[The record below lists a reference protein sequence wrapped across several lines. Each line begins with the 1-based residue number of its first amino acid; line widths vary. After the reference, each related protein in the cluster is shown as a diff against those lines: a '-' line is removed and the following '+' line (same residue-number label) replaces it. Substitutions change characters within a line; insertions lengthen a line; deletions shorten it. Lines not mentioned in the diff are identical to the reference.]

1 LQTDSVFTGLIV
13 VELNAGLLKDLLWM
27 VEKFPFTTPSFCSIR
42 WRVASPTPA
51 ARASLLWLQPRRALF
66 VAFLLTQRRV
76 RIFHHAGFIDHEPRA
91 IGAGVDILDYRQ
103 PNKQRCRCLIRLAR
117 VVCPAEPKSCACEI
131 RCRKVAVTD
140 EIRRYFVSSA

>member
-27 VEKFPFTTPSFCSIR
+27 VEKFPFTTASFCSIR

-76 RIFHHAGFIDHEPRA
+76 RIFHHAGFIDDEPRA
-91 IGAGVDILDYRQ
+91 IGAGVDVLDYRQ
-103 PNKQRCRCLIRLAR
+103 PNKQRCRCLIGINLPGWLALFVR
-117 VVCPAEPKSCACEI
+117 QSLNHVVRNSMPA
-131 RCRKVAVTD
+131 RWL
-140 EIRRYFVSSA
+140 